1 MQAMSAL
8 QSVSPLKRTS
18 EQAFLPSAYPQLPV
32 LSDDA
37 TSSDDSSHCESGEIY
52 CQSSRPAGKSRKAF
66 PAVVRYKGVRQRSW
80 GRWVTEI
87 REPATRQRVWLGS
100 YSSAEDAARVY
111 DMASLMLRGA
121 PLSRLNFPDNQFRPV
136 TIPRSV
142 AESLLK
148 AVVSGQAAR
157 YAAGKP
163 GATPPSDAPL
173 TTFNSEHV
181 RMEVSGNNVVLSEC
195 PLAPV
200 TITTSQAQPASSTPA
215 SSAPSSPLAV
225 QTADA
230 FFAALSEQKYSPLSA
245 VPKMESVSPSPA
257 AAPSGLPLR
266 APSFKAQLESGF
278 PEVAFFDAVNL
289 SDEELFG
296 SASSEDDVKPSISDL
311 LDVTAP
317 APDAAA
323 TVAPAVAPAP
333 FSAVQQETT
342 AGPAATAGWLCLSD
356 LMGFDDDLNAPFSP
370 LPNVAQPPF
379 AEDFWLLADAP
390 AKKQRV

>member
-1 MQAMSAL
+1 MNAL
-8 QSVSPLKRTS
+8 QSISSLKRTS
-18 EQAFLPSAYPQLPV
+18 EQAFLPSGYPQLPV

-37 TSSDDSSHCESGEIY
+37 TSSDDSSHCESGELN
-52 CQSSRPAGKSRKAF
+52 CQSSHPSGKSRKAF
-66 PAVVRYKGVRQRSW
+66 PTVVRYKGVRQRSW

-148 AVVSGQAAR
+148 AVVSGQVAR

-163 GATPPSDAPL
+163 GAMPPSDAPL

-200 TITTSQAQPASSTPA
+200 TITASQPQPASPAFSTPA
-215 SSAPSSPLAV
+215 SSTPSSPLAV
-225 QTADA
+225 QPADV
-230 FFAALSEQKYSPLSA
+230 FFAEQKPTTA
-245 VPKMESVSPSPA
+245 P
-257 AAPSGLPLR
+257 APSLALNGLPLR
-266 APSFKAQLESGF
+266 ATSFKAQFESGF
-278 PEVAFFDAVNL
+278 PEVAFFDAVHL

-296 SASSEDDVKPSISDL
+296 SASSEEDVKPSISDL

-333 FSAVQQETT
+333 FSAEQQETT
-342 AGPAATAGWLCLSD
+342 AGPAATSGWLCLSD
-356 LMGFDDDLNAPFSP
+356 LVGFEDDLNAPFSP
-370 LPNVAQPPF
+370 LPNVAQPSSLF
-379 AEDFWLLADAP
+379 AEDFWLLADTP

>member
-1 MQAMSAL
+1 MAAPHFMQAMSAI
-8 QSVSPLKRTS
+8 QSASLLKRTS
-18 EQAFLPSAYPQLPV
+18 EQAFLPSGYPQLPV

-37 TSSDDSSHCESGEIY
+37 TSSDDSSHCESGETN
-52 CQSSRPAGKSRKAF
+52 CQSSRPSGKSRKAF
-66 PAVVRYKGVRQRSW
+66 PTLVRFKGVRQRSW

-163 GATPPSDAPL
+163 GALPPSDAPL

-200 TITTSQAQPASSTPA
+200 TITTSQTQPASPASTTPA
-215 SSAPSSPLAV
+215 SSEPSSPL
-225 QTADA
+225 TFKSDDA
-230 FFAALSEQKYSPLSA
+230 LFAALAEPKPMAAYPT
-245 VPKMESVSPSPA
+245 VPKMENITS
-257 AAPSGLPLR
+257 APGGTALKSGLP
-266 APSFKAQLESGF
+266 
-278 PEVAFFDAVNL
+278 EVALFDAVNL

-296 SASSEDDVKPSISDL
+296 SASSEVDVKPSISDL
-311 LDVTAP
+311 LDLTAA

-333 FSAVQQETT
+333 FSAGQHETA
-342 AGPAATAGWLCLSD
+342 AGPAMNGGWLCLSD
-356 LMGFDDDLNAPFSP
+356 LMGFEDDLNASFSP
-370 LPNVAQPPF
+370 LPNTAQSTTLF